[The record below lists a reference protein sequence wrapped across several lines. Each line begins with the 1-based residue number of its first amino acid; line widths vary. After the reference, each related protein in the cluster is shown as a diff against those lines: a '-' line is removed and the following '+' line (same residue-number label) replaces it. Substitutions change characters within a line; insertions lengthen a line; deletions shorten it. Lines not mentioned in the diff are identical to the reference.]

1 MQQKGRENMSVTGI
15 ILAGGKNSRLGRNK
29 ALEKIGGLAIIERV
43 TNRLVPLIDQLIIVV
58 GSNEH
63 GLPTNLGASFVTDA
77 YPGGGPLGGI
87 YTGLS
92 VSKTD
97 FNIVVAC
104 DMPFLNTELLRHLV
118 LLSASYDAVLPR
130 SAPDRF
136 EPLHAVY
143 SGNCTSVIKKHMDA
157 GERAI
162 SSFLK
167 DINVLYVEESE
178 CRQYDPELLSFLN
191 INRQADLDKANKLAQ
206 KEF

>member
-1 MQQKGRENMSVTGI
+1 MAVTGI

-29 ALEKIGGLAIIERV
+29 ALEIIGGKAIIERV
-43 TNRLVPLIDQLIIVV
+43 VDRLVPLIDQLVIVTAK
-58 GSNEH
+58 NAHE
-63 GLPTNLGASFVTDA
+63 LPTNLGAIFIEDI
-77 YPGGGPLGGI
+77 YPNGGPLGGI
-87 YTGLS
+87 YTGLT

-97 FNIVVAC
+97 YNIVVAC

-118 LLSASYDAVLPR
+118 VLSESYDAVLPR

-143 SGNCTSVIKKHMDA
+143 SRDCLPVIKKHMDA

-167 DINVLYVEESE
+167 DIKVLYVEESE
-178 CRQYDPELLSFLN
+178 CREYDTELLSFLN